1 MFQPPLEHYAILA
14 DLHTAPLIS
23 RQGSIDWL
31 CLPRFDSAAVF
42 SALLG
47 RPEDGRW
54 LMAPVDGEVV
64 SRRYLGDTF
73 ILQTAWRTP
82 TGEAVVTEYMPQSNE
97 RADLIRSVQCTRG
110 EVVIAHELIMRFDYG
125 RLKPWV
131 RRVKETDGGQAL
143 LAVGGPD
150 ALVLHG
156 PMLHPEGDTH
166 RGEFRLARGEEATWS
181 LTWTNSWDQY
191 PPPHHSREQL
201 EQTRTMWQD
210 WADQIT
216 DHDFMVRR
224 SLLVL
229 KALTHV
235 ETGGIVAAATTS
247 LPEYY
252 GGERNWDYR
261 FVWLRDS
268 ALTIETVV
276 EHGLADRA
284 WRDWLLRTIAGGH
297 ENLRIMYGIGG
308 ERLDAGDEKQLP
320 HLAGY
325 WDSRPVRIGNGA
337 AEQYQADVV
346 GEVMVALH
354 KLRQANVPDDAFSWS
369 LQKELLTFQE
379 KRFDDKDHGIWEMR
393 GDLHHFTHG
402 RVLMWAAFDRGV
414 RGVREFGHDGPAD
427 HWQNLADRLRA
438 EVDEHGFNSGINSFT
453 QTYDNTEVDASLLVL
468 PQVGFCDWDD
478 PRMLGTVARIERDLV
493 DEHGFVH
500 RYRTEDGMDGLE
512 GGEYPFLICT
522 FWLAT
527 QYAHTGRLAEA
538 EAIYDRLVQLGGDLG
553 LLSEEYDTEHQRLAG
568 NMPQAFSHLALVQA
582 SDAIRAARNRAVG
595 GQ

>member
-1 MFQPPLEHYAILA
+1 MFQPLLENYAILA

-23 RQGSIDWL
+23 REGSIDWL

-47 RPEDGRW
+47 KPEDGRW
-54 LMAPVDGEVV
+54 LMAPVDGEVI

-73 ILQTAWRTP
+73 ILQTSWRTP

-97 RADLIRSVQCTRG
+97 RADLIRSVECTRG
-110 EVVIAHELIMRFDYG
+110 EVVIQHELIMRFDYG

-131 RRVKETDGGQAL
+131 RKVKETDGGQAL

-166 RGEFRLARGEEATWS
+166 RGEFRLTRGEQATWS
-181 LTWTNSWDQY
+181 LTWTHSWDRH
-191 PPPHHSREQL
+191 PEPHHSREQL
-201 EQTRTMWQD
+201 ERTRLMWED
-210 WADQIT
+210 FAAQIT
-216 DHDFMVRR
+216 DDDFMVRR

-268 ALTIETVV
+268 AFTIETVV
-276 EHGLADRA
+276 EHGLADRT

-297 ENLRIMYGIGG
+297 EDLQIMYGIGG
-308 ERLDAGDEKQLP
+308 ERLSADDEKQLP

-337 AEQYQADVV
+337 AEQYQSDVV

-354 KLRQANVPDDAFSWS
+354 KLRKAHVHDDDFSWA
-369 LQKELLTFQE
+369 LQTKLLEFQE
-379 KRFDDKDHGIWEMR
+379 KRFNDKDHGIWEMR

-427 HWQNLADRLRA
+427 HWQELADRLRA
-438 EVDEHGFNSGINSFT
+438 EVDQHGFNPEINSFT
-453 QTYDNTEVDASLLVL
+453 QTYDNTEVDASLLIL

-493 DEHGFVH
+493 DDHGFVH
-500 RYRTEDGMDGLE
+500 RYRTQDGMDGLS
-512 GGEYPFLICT
+512 GAEYPFLMCT

-538 EAIYDRLVQLGGDLG
+538 EAIYDRLVALGGDLG
-553 LLSEEYDTEHQRLAG
+553 LLSEEYDPDSQRLAG
-568 NMPQAFSHLALVQA
+568 NIPQAFSHLALVQA
-582 SDAIRAARNRAVG
+582 SDAIKAARKRTG
-595 GQ
+595 GRQ